1 MDVHICK
8 EKSRTNVILCVEFVA
23 NWFKYILNLNLNM
36 NHVSVQV
43 DKGWYFAF
51 NVEKWIIVVAL
62 GSPTHELQALVK
74 LRVGNCLLWWQI
86 GKLKGHYFCPLINN

>member
-1 MDVHICK
+1 MIVAFIFLGALMFILARK
-8 EKSRTNVILCVEFVA
+8 KGGTNVIFCVEFVA
-23 NWFKYILNLNLNM
+23 NQFKQIWYLNLNM

-62 GSPTHELQALVK
+62 G
-74 LRVGNCLLWWQI
+74 I
-86 GKLKGHYFCPLINN
+86 INS

>member
-1 MDVHICK
+1 MIVAFIFLGALMFILARK
-8 EKSRTNVILCVEFVA
+8 KGGTNVILCVEFVA
-23 NWFKYILNLNLNM
+23 NRFKQIWYLNLNM

-62 GSPTHELQALVK
+62 G
-74 LRVGNCLLWWQI
+74 I
-86 GKLKGHYFCPLINN
+86 INS